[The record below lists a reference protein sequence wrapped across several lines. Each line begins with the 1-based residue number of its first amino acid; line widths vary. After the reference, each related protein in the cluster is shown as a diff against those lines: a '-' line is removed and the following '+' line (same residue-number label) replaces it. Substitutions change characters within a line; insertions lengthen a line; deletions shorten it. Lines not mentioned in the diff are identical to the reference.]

1 MNSGNIKLRLSSFLK
16 LPEDAQIVLQTIVL
30 SLAAAGG
37 AVLFMVL
44 INFLYGLLYVK
55 ASTSSRLSFVI
66 LSFLFIMI
74 SSFLVSLLLKKVPS
88 AAGSGIPQTKA
99 AYWKELGYIPIKDVI
114 VKFIAGI
121 ISIAGGASLGREGPS
136 VFLGSGVASFLSGY
150 TGSPKRQ
157 RRAANVIGASA
168 GLAAAFNTPLAAITF
183 GIEELINDLNTKYL
197 GRVVLASLFGAITV
211 YALVGK
217 QPSFLL
223 PHVES
228 GSYSDFFLIPLV
240 ALVSSLLGVIFH
252 KSILRLRPAVRKPRI
267 LPTWLNPCFGAFF
280 TWIIGISV
288 FLITGK
294 IGIFGLGYN
303 DLSESLVNGSVWWIA
318 GILVLGKLAATVIS
332 YSFGGCGGIFSPTL
346 FIGGMCGGFFSAIAA
361 LWIPTTLSD
370 HVILSSVGMS
380 ACLGAVIRAP
390 LTSTLIVFEM
400 THQFEIIPGL
410 MLSAVISQFV
420 ARWAGMKHNFYDD
433 LLLQDGHELIKIKP
447 PRDLQSWQNLPVS
460 HIMNK
465 KPVVIES
472 TDPKFLQTFISNTP
486 YNIFPF
492 IQNGAIS
499 GVVTRKEIIQSLSD
513 KGQLEPSQTCI
524 IDEET
529 TVKEAADC
537 FICTPHHF
545 LIIANRDKTE
555 ISGILTLNDLLRAQ
569 TAVSE

>member
-1 MNSGNIKLRLSSFLK
+1 MNPAGIRTRLSSSIK
-16 LPEDAQIVLQTIVL
+16 IPQDAHIVLQTVVM
-30 SLAAAGG
+30 SLAAAGV
-37 AVLFMVL
+37 AVLFMQL
-44 INFLYGLLYVK
+44 INLLYGILYVK
-55 ASTSSRLSFVI
+55 TTATSRVSFCI
-66 LSFLFIMI
+66 LSFIFIMT

-88 AAGSGIPQTKA
+88 ASGSGIPQTKA

-114 VKFIAGI
+114 IKFVAGI
-121 ISIAGGASLGREGPS
+121 ISIGGGASLGREGPT

-157 RRAANVIGASA
+157 RRAACVVGASA

-183 GIEELINDLNTKYL
+183 SIEELINDLNTKYL
-197 GRVVLASLFGAITV
+197 GRVLLASLFGATTV
-211 YALVGK
+211 YALIGK

-228 GSYSDFFLIPLV
+228 GSHFVFFLMPLV
-240 ALVSSLLGVIFH
+240 ALVSSFLGVAFH
-252 KSILRLRPAVRKPRI
+252 KAILHLRPAVRKPRKA
-267 LPTWLNPCFGAFF
+267 PVWLNPCFGGLF
-280 TWIIGISV
+280 TWIIGITV

-318 GILVLGKLAATVIS
+318 GILVLGKLAATVLS

-346 FIGGMCGGFFSAIAA
+346 FIGGMCGAFFSAIAG
-361 LWIPTTLSD
+361 LWLPSTLSD

-420 ARWAGMKHNFYDD
+420 ARWAGIKHNFYDD

-472 TDPKFLQTFISNTP
+472 TDPKHLQNIISNTP
-486 YNIFPF
+486 YNLFPF
-492 IQNGAIS
+492 IYNGTIS
-499 GVVTRKEIIQSLSD
+499 GIVTREAIIEFLSN
-513 KGQLEPSQTCI
+513 GRQITPSQTCI
-524 IDEET
+524 SDENI
-529 TVKEAADC
+529 TVKEAADR
-537 FICTPHHF
+537 FICTPHNF
-545 LIIANRDKTE
+545 LIITDSDKTV
-555 ISGILTLNDLLRAQ
+555 ILGILTLNDLLRAQ

>member
-1 MNSGNIKLRLSSFLK
+1 MNSENFKTRLSSLLK
-16 LPEDAQIVLQTIVL
+16 LPEDAHIVLQTIVL
-30 SLAAAGG
+30 SLVAAGG
-37 AVLFMVL
+37 AVLFMIL
-44 INFLYGLLYVK
+44 INFLYGILFVK
-55 ASTSSRLSFVI
+55 TSALSRVSFVI

-74 SSFLVSLLLKKVPS
+74 SSFLVSLLLKNVPS
-88 AAGSGIPQTKA
+88 AAGSGIPQVKA

-114 VKFIAGI
+114 IKFVAGI
-121 ISIAGGASLGREGPS
+121 ISVSGGASLGREGPT
-136 VFLGSGVASFLSGY
+136 VFLGSGLASFLSGY

-157 RRAANVIGASA
+157 RRAACLVGASA

-183 GIEELINDLNTKYL
+183 SIEELINDLNTKYL

-211 YALVGK
+211 YALIGK

-228 GSYSDFFLIPLV
+228 GSFSIFFLIPLV
-240 ALVSSLLGVIFH
+240 ALVSSFLGVIFH
-252 KSILRLRPAVRKPRI
+252 KAIMHLRPAVRKPRKF
-267 LPTWLNPCFGAFF
+267 PKWLNPCIGGLL
-280 TWIIGISV
+280 TWIIGITV

-303 DLSESLVNGSVWWIA
+303 DLSDSLVNGSVWWIA
-318 GILVLGKLAATVIS
+318 GVLVLGKLAATVVS

-346 FIGGMCGGFFSAIAA
+346 FIGGICGGFFSAIAG
-361 LWIPTTLSD
+361 LWLPSTLSD

-420 ARWAGMKHNFYDD
+420 ARWAGIKHNFYDD

-472 TDPKFLQTFISNTP
+472 TDTKYLQTIISNTP
-486 YNIFPF
+486 YKIFPF
-492 IQNGAIS
+492 IQNGTIS
-499 GVVTRKEIIQSLSD
+499 GVVTRKAIIEFLSD
-513 KGQLEPSQTCI
+513 KRQLEPSQTCI
-524 IDEET
+524 IDEDT
-529 TVKEAADC
+529 TVKEAADR
-537 FICTPHHF
+537 FICTPHNF
-545 LIIANRDKTE
+545 LIITDHDKTTL
-555 ISGILTLNDLLRAQ
+555 SGILTLNDLLRAQ